1 MAEIS
6 YKICTKFARPCGIWG
21 VLMSWRVANACAE
34 RKFGSAT
41 RKQIIMFLADK
52 ASDDGS
58 GIWCSKGTIQRHT
71 ELGETTVKR
80 TIRDFLKEGILVET
94 GARGCKNGFT
104 VVYRIDLT
112 RIEAL
117 ELTAEPDI
125 ETGATVDPVQTGPGT
140 GATVAGVPGPPRP
153 PNHPKTIHKPPTR
166 ERVAVEDEEAEKIL
180 ACYPSDRLRGK
191 AECLVRIRATLD
203 EGVDAEDLMQAV
215 KAYATESAGFTRSKV
230 CFSDNW
236 FKSGRWRAYVEDI
249 TKGREETKAKE
260 AEMLAGLASWVAD
273 KHPLCRHI
281 TPGQI
286 DALLAAKLVTQ
297 AQLQAAGL
305 RS

>member
-1 MAEIS
+1 
-6 YKICTKFARPCGIWG
+6 
-21 VLMSWRVANACAE
+21 MSWRVANACAE

-80 TIRDFLKEGILVET
+80 TIRDFLKEGLLVET

-104 VVYRIDLT
+104 VVYRIDLA

-117 ELTAEPDI
+117 ELTSEPDI

-140 GATVAGVPGPPRP
+140 GATVAGVPGPLRP

-166 ERVAVEDEEAEKIL
+166 ERMTAADEKAEKVL
-180 ACYPSDRLRGK
+180 AAYPPDRLRNR
-191 AECLVRIRATLD
+191 ADSLMRIREVLS
-203 EGVDAEDLMQAV
+203 EGISSEDLMRAV
-215 KAYATESAGFTRSKV
+215 NAYANESAGFSRSKV

-236 FKSGRWRAYVEDI
+236 FAAERWRPYVDD
-249 TKGREETKAKE
+249 
-260 AEMLAGLASWVAD
+260 VANTQSQSRL
-273 KHPLCRHI
+273 PTQLS
-281 TPGQI
+281 
-286 DALLAAKLVTQ
+286 LV
-297 AQLQAAGL
+297 
-305 RS
+305 RRK

>member
-1 MAEIS
+1 
-6 YKICTKFARPCGIWG
+6 
-21 VLMSWRVANACAE
+21 MSWRVANACAE

-80 TIRDFLKEGILVET
+80 TIRDFLNEGILVET

-104 VVYRIDLT
+104 VVYRIDLA

-117 ELTAEPDI
+117 ELTAEPNI
-125 ETGATVDPVQTGPGT
+125 ETGATVDPVHTGPGT

-153 PNHPKTIHKPPTR
+153 PNHPKSIHKPPTR
-166 ERVAVEDEEAEKIL
+166 ERVVVEDKEAEKVL
-180 ACYPSDRLRGK
+180 VAYPPDRLRGK
-191 AECLVRIRATLD
+191 ADCLRRIRSALD
-203 EGVDAEDLMQAV
+203 EGVSAKDLAEAV
-215 KAYATESAGFTRSKV
+215 KAYATESTGFTRSKV

-236 FKSGRWRAYVEDI
+236 FNSGRWRAYVEDI
-249 TKGREETKAKE
+249 AKNREEAKAKE
-260 AEMLAGLASWVAD
+260 AEMLIGLANWVTD
-273 KHPLCRHI
+273 NHPLCRHI
-281 TPGQI
+281 TPCQI
-286 DALLAAKLVTQ
+286 DALLAAELVTQ
-297 AQLQAAGL
+297 TQIQAAGL

>member
-1 MAEIS
+1 
-6 YKICTKFARPCGIWG
+6 
-21 VLMSWRVANACAE
+21 
-34 RKFGSAT
+34 
-41 RKQIIMFLADK
+41 MFLADK

-104 VVYRIDLT
+104 VVYRIDLAQ
-112 RIEAL
+112 IEAL
-117 ELTAEPDI
+117 ELTAESEI
-125 ETGATVDPVQTGPGT
+125 ETGAIVDPVQTGPRT

-153 PNHPKTIHKPPTR
+153 PNHPRTIHKPPTR
-166 ERVAVEDEEAEKIL
+166 ERVAAEDGVAEKIL
-180 ACYPSDRLRGK
+180 DTYPPDRLRGK
-191 AECLVRIRATLD
+191 AECLGRIRDILD
-203 EGVDAEDLMQAV
+203 AGTEADDLLQAV
-215 KAYATESAGFTRSKV
+215 NAYATESAGFTRSKV

-249 TKGREETKAKE
+249 AKGREATKEKQAD
-260 AEMLAGLASWVAD
+260 MLAGLANWVTN

-286 DALLAAKLVTQ
+286 NTLLAAELVTR
-297 AQLQAAGL
+297 AQIQAAGL
-305 RS
+305 GS

>member
-1 MAEIS
+1 
-6 YKICTKFARPCGIWG
+6 
-21 VLMSWRVANACAE
+21 
-34 RKFGSAT
+34 
-41 RKQIIMFLADK
+41 MFLADK

-80 TIRDFLKEGILVET
+80 TIREFLKEGILVET

-104 VVYRIDLT
+104 VVYRIDLA

-117 ELTAEPDI
+117 ELTAEPEI

-166 ERVAVEDEEAEKIL
+166 EREAAEDEEAQKIL
-180 ACYPSDRLRGK
+180 ASYPPDRLRGK
-191 AECLVRIRATLD
+191 AECLSRIREALD
-203 EGVDAEDLMQAV
+203 AGTEIEDLLQAV
-215 KAYATESAGFTRSKV
+215 KAYAADSAGFTRSKV

-236 FKSGRWRAYVEDI
+236 FRSGRWQAYVEKQGED
-249 TKGREETKAKE
+249 REKAKALE
-260 AEMLAGLASWVAD
+260 ADHQARLACWISDRSPMCKHITAKQIDGLLAS
-273 KHPLCRHI
+273 
-281 TPGQI
+281 
-286 DALLAAKLVTQ
+286 KLVTQ
-297 AQLQAAGL
+297 TQIKAAGL
-305 RS
+305 RT

>member
-1 MAEIS
+1 
-6 YKICTKFARPCGIWG
+6 
-21 VLMSWRVANACAE
+21 MSWRVANTCAE

-104 VVYRIDLT
+104 VVYRIDLA

-117 ELTAEPDI
+117 ELTAEPEI

-153 PNHPKTIHKPPTR
+153 LNHPKTIHKPPTR
-166 ERVAVEDEEAEKIL
+166 VRGVAADEEAEKIL
-180 ACYPSDRLRGK
+180 AAYPSDRLRGN
-191 AECLVRIRATLD
+191 AGCLERIRAALD
-203 EGVDAEDLMQAV
+203 EGVSSEDLTEAV
-215 KAYATESAGFTRSKV
+215 KTYASESAGFTRSKV

-236 FKSGRWRAYVEDI
+236 FKSGRWRTYVEDI
-249 TKGREETKAKE
+249 AKGREETTAKE
-260 AEMLAGLASWVAD
+260 AEMLAGLANWVTD

-281 TPGQI
+281 TPVQI
-286 DALLAAKLVTQ
+286 DALLAAELVTRDQ
-297 AQLQAAGL
+297 IQAAGL

>member
-1 MAEIS
+1 
-6 YKICTKFARPCGIWG
+6 
-21 VLMSWRVANACAE
+21 MSWRVANACAE

-80 TIRDFLKEGILVET
+80 TIREFLKEGILVET
-94 GARGCKNGFT
+94 GARGCRNGFT

-117 ELTAEPDI
+117 ELTAEPEI
-125 ETGATVDPVQTGPGT
+125 ETGATVDPVQTGPGA

-153 PNHPKTIHKPPTR
+153 PNHPKTILKPPTR
-166 ERVAVEDEEAEKIL
+166 KRVVAADEEAEKIL
-180 ACYPSDRLRGK
+180 AAYPPDRLRGK
-191 AECLVRIRATLD
+191 ADCLERIRASLD
-203 EGVDAEDLMQAV
+203 DGTKAEDLLEAV
-215 KAYATESAGFTRSKV
+215 KVYATESAGFTRSKV

-236 FKSGRWRAYVEDI
+236 FRSGRWRANVEDI
-249 TKGREETKAKE
+249 TKNREETKAKE
-260 AEMLAGLASWVAD
+260 AQMLAGLANWVTE

-281 TPGQI
+281 TPGQV
-286 DALLAAKLVTQ
+286 DTLLAAELVTE
-297 AQLQAAGL
+297 AQIQAAGL

>member
-1 MAEIS
+1 
-6 YKICTKFARPCGIWG
+6 
-21 VLMSWRVANACAE
+21 MSWRVANACAE

-125 ETGATVDPVQTGPGT
+125 ETGATV
-140 GATVAGVPGPPRP
+140 AGVPGPPRP

-166 ERVAVEDEEAEKIL
+166 EREAVEDEEAGKIL
-180 ACYPSDRLRGK
+180 DAYPPDRLRGK
-191 AECLVRIRATLD
+191 AECLGRIRDILD
-203 EGVDAEDLMQAV
+203 AGTDVENLVQAV
-215 KAYATESAGFTRSKV
+215 TAYATESAGFTRSKV

-236 FKSGRWRAYVEDI
+236 FKSGRWRTYVEDI
-249 TKGREETKAKE
+249 AKGRKQTKAKE
-260 AEMLAGLASWVAD
+260 AEMLAGLANWVAD
-273 KHPLCRHI
+273 RHPLCRHI

-286 DALLAAKLVTQ
+286 DALLAAELVTEVQ
-297 AQLQAAGL
+297 IQAAGL

>member
-1 MAEIS
+1 
-6 YKICTKFARPCGIWG
+6 
-21 VLMSWRVANACAE
+21 MSWRVANACAE

-52 ASDDGS
+52 ASDDGP

-71 ELGETTVKR
+71 ELGESTVKR
-80 TIRDFLKEGILVET
+80 TLRDFLKEGILVET

-104 VVYRIDLT
+104 VVYRIDLA

-117 ELTAEPDI
+117 EPTAEPEI
-125 ETGATVDPVQTGPGT
+125 ETGATADPVQTGPGT

-166 ERVAVEDEEAEKIL
+166 ERVAAEDEEAKKIL
-180 ACYPSDRLRGK
+180 AAYPPDPLRGK
-191 AECLVRIRATLD
+191 VECLSRIREAW
-203 EGVDAEDLMQAV
+203 DAGTEVKDLLEAV
-215 KAYATESAGFTRSKV
+215 KAYAAESAGFTRSKV

-249 TKGREETKAKE
+249 AKARKAAKAKE
-260 AEMLAGLASWVAD
+260 TEMLAGLTNWVTD
-273 KHPLCRHI
+273 RHPLCRSGVSGTLCI
-281 TPGQI
+281 GRRPGSI
-286 DALLAAKLVTQ
+286 LTAFSRPTARNDPRTLWRTGSPLSAIL
-297 AQLQAAGL
+297 
-305 RS
+305 

>member
-1 MAEIS
+1 
-6 YKICTKFARPCGIWG
+6 
-21 VLMSWRVANACAE
+21 MSWRVANACAE

-166 ERVAVEDEEAEKIL
+166 KRVVAADEEAEKIL
-180 ACYPSDRLRGK
+180 AAYPSDRLRGK
-191 AECLVRIRATLD
+191 ADCLRRVRAALD
-203 EGVDAEDLMQAV
+203 EGGSAEDLTEAV
-215 KAYATESAGFTRSKV
+215 KTYAVESAGFTRSKV

-236 FKSGRWRAYVEDI
+236 FKSGRWRAYAEDI
-249 TKGREETKAKE
+249 AKGREETKAKE
-260 AEMLAGLASWVAD
+260 AEMLTGLANWVAD

-286 DALLAAKLVTQ
+286 DALLAAELVTRDQ
-297 AQLQAAGL
+297 IQAAGV

>member
-1 MAEIS
+1 
-6 YKICTKFARPCGIWG
+6 
-21 VLMSWRVANACAE
+21 MSWRVANACAE

-41 RKQIIMFLADK
+41 RKQIIVFLADK

-80 TIRDFLKEGILVET
+80 TIRDFLNEGILVET

-104 VVYRIDLT
+104 VVYRIDLA

-117 ELTAEPDI
+117 ELTAEPNI
-125 ETGATVDPVQTGPGT
+125 ETGATVDPVHTGPGT

-153 PNHPKTIHKPPTR
+153 PNHPKSIHKPPTR
-166 ERVAVEDEEAEKIL
+166 ERVVVEDKEAEKVL
-180 ACYPSDRLRGK
+180 VAYPPDRLRGK
-191 AECLVRIRATLD
+191 ADCLRRIRSALD
-203 EGVDAEDLMQAV
+203 EGVSAKDLAEAV
-215 KAYATESAGFTRSKV
+215 KAYATESTGFTRSKV

-236 FKSGRWRAYVEDI
+236 FNSGRWRAYVEDI
-249 TKGREETKAKE
+249 AKNREEAKAKE
-260 AEMLAGLASWVAD
+260 AEMLIGLANWVTD
-273 KHPLCRHI
+273 NHPLCRHI
-281 TPGQI
+281 TPCQI
-286 DALLAAKLVTQ
+286 DALLAAELVTQ
-297 AQLQAAGL
+297 TQIQAAGL

>member
-1 MAEIS
+1 
-6 YKICTKFARPCGIWG
+6 
-21 VLMSWRVANACAE
+21 MSWRVANACAE

-41 RKQIIMFLADK
+41 RKQIIMFMADK

-80 TIRDFLKEGILVET
+80 TVREFLKEGILVET
-94 GARGCKNGFT
+94 GARTCKNGFT
-104 VVYRIDLT
+104 VVYRIDLAKV
-112 RIEAL
+112 EAL
-117 ELTAEPDI
+117 EPTLEPEI
-125 ETGATVDPVQTGPGT
+125 ETGSTVAPVQTGPGT

-153 PNHPKTIHKPPTR
+153 PNHPKTIHKPPSR
-166 ERVAVEDEEAEKIL
+166 ERVAADEEAEKIL
-180 ACYPSDRLRGK
+180 AAYPSDRLRGK
-191 AECLVRIRATLD
+191 AECLGRIREA
-203 EGVDAEDLMQAV
+203 VDAGTEVGNLLQAV

-236 FKSGRWRAYVEDI
+236 FKSGRWRGYVEDVA
-249 TKGREETKAKE
+249 KCREEMKATE
-260 AEMLAGLASWVAD
+260 AEMLAGLANWITD

-286 DALLAAKLVTQ
+286 DALLAAELVTL
-297 AQLQAAGL
+297 AQIQAAGL

>member
-1 MAEIS
+1 
-6 YKICTKFARPCGIWG
+6 
-21 VLMSWRVANACAE
+21 MSWRVANACAE

-80 TIRDFLKEGILVET
+80 TIREFLKEGILVET

-104 VVYRIDLT
+104 VVYRIDLA

-140 GATVAGVPGPPRP
+140 GAAVAGVPGPPWP
-153 PNHPKTIHKPPTR
+153 PNHPKTIHKPPSR
-166 ERVAVEDEEAEKIL
+166 DRVVAEDEDAEKVL
-180 ACYPSDRLRGK
+180 ACYPPDRIRGK
-191 AECLVRIRATLD
+191 GDCLRRIREALD
-203 EGVDAEDLMQAV
+203 EGVSSEDLTEAV
-215 KAYATESAGFTRSKV
+215 KAYASESAGFTRSKV

-236 FKSGRWRAYVEDI
+236 FRSGRWRAYVADI
-249 TKGREETKAKE
+249 AKVQKEKTAKE
-260 AEMLAGLASWVAD
+260 AEMLAGLANWVTE

-281 TPGQI
+281 TPGQV
-286 DALLAAKLVTQ
+286 DALLAAELVTQ
-297 AQLQAAGL
+297 AQIQAAGL

>member
-1 MAEIS
+1 
-6 YKICTKFARPCGIWG
+6 
-21 VLMSWRVANACAE
+21 
-34 RKFGSAT
+34 
-41 RKQIIMFLADK
+41 MFLADK

-80 TIRDFLKEGILVET
+80 TVREFLNEGILVET
-94 GARGCKNGFT
+94 GARTCKNGFT
-104 VVYRIDLT
+104 VVYRIDLAKV
-112 RIEAL
+112 EAL
-117 ELTAEPDI
+117 DPTLEPEI
-125 ETGATVDPVQTGPGT
+125 ETGSTVAPVQSGPGT

-166 ERVAVEDEEAEKIL
+166 ERGVVAEGETEKIL
-180 ACYPSDRLRGK
+180 AAYPSDRLRGK
-191 AECLVRIRATLD
+191 AECLGRIRDILD
-203 EGVDAEDLMQAV
+203 AGTEAEDLLLAV
-215 KAYATESAGFTRSKV
+215 KAYATESADFTRSKV

-236 FKSGRWRAYVEDI
+236 FKSGRWRAYVDHI
-249 TKGREETKAKE
+249 ANNREATKAKE
-260 AEMLAGLASWVAD
+260 AEMLAGLANWVTD

-286 DALLAAKLVTQ
+286 DALLAAELVTQ
-297 AQLQAAGL
+297 AQIQAAGL

>member
-1 MAEIS
+1 
-6 YKICTKFARPCGIWG
+6 
-21 VLMSWRVANACAE
+21 MSWRVANACAE

-80 TIRDFLKEGILVET
+80 TIREFLKEGILVET

-104 VVYRIDLT
+104 VVYRIDLA

-117 ELTAEPDI
+117 ELTAEPEI
-125 ETGATVDPVQTGPGT
+125 ETGSTVAPVQTGPGT

-166 ERVAVEDEEAEKIL
+166 ERVGVEDEEAEKIL
-180 ACYPSDRLRGK
+180 ATYPPDRLRGK
-191 AECLVRIRATLD
+191 AECLSRIREALD
-203 EGVDAEDLMQAV
+203 TGTEVEDLLQAV
-215 KAYATESAGFTRSKV
+215 KAYATDSAGFTRSKV

-236 FKSGRWRAYVEDI
+236 FRSGRWRAYVEKQAED
-249 TKGREETKAKE
+249 REKAKALE
-260 AEMLAGLASWVAD
+260 ADHQARLACWISDRSPMCKHITAKQIDGLLAS
-273 KHPLCRHI
+273 
-281 TPGQI
+281 
-286 DALLAAKLVTQ
+286 KLVTQ
-297 AQLQAAGL
+297 AQIQAAGL
-305 RS
+305 RT

>member
-1 MAEIS
+1 
-6 YKICTKFARPCGIWG
+6 
-21 VLMSWRVANACAE
+21 MSWRVANACAE

-80 TIRDFLKEGILVET
+80 TIRDFLKDGILVET

-104 VVYRIDLT
+104 VVYRIELA
-112 RIEAL
+112 RIEAR
-117 ELTAEPDI
+117 ELTGEPDF
-125 ETGATVDPVQTGPGT
+125 ETGAPVVPGQTGPGT

-166 ERVAVEDEEAEKIL
+166 KREAAADEEAEKIL
-180 ACYPSDRLRGK
+180 ASYPPDRLRGK
-191 AECLVRIRATLD
+191 AECLGRIRDILNAGT
-203 EGVDAEDLMQAV
+203 EVEDLLQAV
-215 KAYATESAGFTRSKV
+215 KAYATQSAGFTRSKV

-236 FKSGRWRAYVEDI
+236 FGSGRWRAYVEDI
-249 TKGREETKAKE
+249 ARGNEAAKAKE
-260 AEMLAGLASWVAD
+260 AEMLAGLANWVTD
-273 KHPLCRHI
+273 KHPLSRHI

-286 DALLAAKLVTQ
+286 DALLAAELVTK
-297 AQLQAAGL
+297 AQIQAAGL

>member
-1 MAEIS
+1 
-6 YKICTKFARPCGIWG
+6 
-21 VLMSWRVANACAE
+21 MSWRVANSCAE

-71 ELGETTVKR
+71 ELGDTTVKR
-80 TIRDFLKEGILVET
+80 TIREFLKEGILVET

-104 VVYRIDLT
+104 VVYRIDLA

-117 ELTAEPDI
+117 ELTAEPEI

-166 ERVAVEDEEAEKIL
+166 ERAAAEDEEAEKIL
-180 ACYPSDRLRGK
+180 ACYPPDRMRGK
-191 AECLVRIRATLD
+191 AECLKRIREAVDAATK
-203 EGVDAEDLMQAV
+203 AEDLLQAV
-215 KAYATESAGFTRSKV
+215 KAYAVESAGFTRSKV

-249 TKGREETKAKE
+249 AKGREETKAKE
-260 AEMLAGLASWVAD
+260 AEMLAGLANWVTE
-273 KHPLCRHI
+273 KHALCRHI

-286 DALLAAKLVTQ
+286 DALLAAELVTQ
-297 AQLQAAGL
+297 AQIQAAGL

>member
-1 MAEIS
+1 
-6 YKICTKFARPCGIWG
+6 
-21 VLMSWRVANACAE
+21 MSWRVANVCAE

-80 TIRDFLKEGILVET
+80 TIREFLKEGILVET

-104 VVYRIDLT
+104 VIYRINLT
-112 RIEAL
+112 KIEAL
-117 ELTAEPDI
+117 ELTAEPEI

-166 ERVAVEDEEAEKIL
+166 KREAAEDEGAEKIL
-180 ACYPSDRLRGK
+180 AAYPPDRLRGK
-191 AECLVRIRATLD
+191 AECLSRIREALD
-203 EGVDAEDLMQAV
+203 AGTEVEGLLQAV

-236 FKSGRWRAYVEDI
+236 FRSERWRAYVEDI
-249 TKGREETKAKE
+249 AKNREEKKTKE
-260 AEMLAGLASWVAD
+260 AQMLAGLASWITD
-273 KHPLCRHI
+273 RHPLCRHI

-286 DALLAAKLVTQ
+286 EALLAAELVTQ
-297 AQLQAAGL
+297 AQVQAAGL
-305 RS
+305 RT

>member
-1 MAEIS
+1 
-6 YKICTKFARPCGIWG
+6 
-21 VLMSWRVANACAE
+21 MSWRVANACAE

-104 VVYRIDLT
+104 VVYRIDLAQ
-112 RIEAL
+112 IEAL
-117 ELTAEPDI
+117 ELTAEPEM
-125 ETGATVDPVQTGPGT
+125 ETGATADPVQTGPGT
-140 GATVAGVPGPPRP
+140 GATVAGVPGLPRP

-166 ERVAVEDEEAEKIL
+166 ERGAVEDEEAEKIL
-180 ACYPSDRLRGK
+180 AAYPPDRLRGK
-191 AECLVRIRATLD
+191 AECFGRIRDILD
-203 EGVDAEDLMQAV
+203 AGTEVEDLLQAV
-215 KAYATESAGFTRSKV
+215 NAYATESAGFTRSKV

-236 FKSGRWRAYVEDI
+236 FKSGKWHTYVEDI
-249 TKGREETKAKE
+249 AKSREETKAKE
-260 AEMLAGLASWVAD
+260 AEMLAGLANWVTD
-273 KHPLCRHI
+273 RHPLCRHI

-286 DALLAAKLVTQ
+286 DALLAAELVTQ
-297 AQLQAAGL
+297 AQIQAAGL
-305 RS
+305 RT

>member
-1 MAEIS
+1 
-6 YKICTKFARPCGIWG
+6 
-21 VLMSWRVANACAE
+21 MSWRVANACAE

-80 TIRDFLKEGILVET
+80 TIRDFLKQGILVET

-104 VVYRIDLT
+104 VVYRIDLA

-117 ELTAEPDI
+117 ELTVEPEI

-166 ERVAVEDEEAEKIL
+166 KREAAEDEEAEKVL
-180 ACYPSDRLRGK
+180 AAYPSDRARGK
-191 AECLVRIRATLD
+191 ADCLRLIRAALD
-203 EGVDAEDLMQAV
+203 EGVSAKDLTEGV

-236 FKSGRWRAYVEDI
+236 FKSGRWRAYVEGI
-249 TKGREETKAKE
+249 AKGREDPPCRESGWRHGQSTRPPRRCPASAPAAPSVDLE
-260 AEMLAGLASWVAD
+260 AGWRSWGRRRA
-273 KHPLCRHI
+273 
-281 TPGQI
+281 
-286 DALLAAKLVTQ
+286 
-297 AQLQAAGL
+297 
-305 RS
+305 